1 MTKSEIGTLVAVE
14 VMEGVTKCQ
23 VAAGEEA
30 IKEKF
35 NSGEKLI
42 VIVDKQGNG
51 RRRIPQRSGRCVS
64 ASKKYPVPYSLRDAD
79 GVPGALSV
87 QT

>member
-1 MTKSEIGTLVAVE
+1 MLVGTWRGKRTSKQVPLVAVE

-42 VIVDKQGNG
+42 VIVDKQGTAAG
-51 RRRIPQRSGRCVS
+51 GFLKGLV
-64 ASKKYPVPYSLRDAD
+64 
-79 GVPGALSV
+79 GA
-87 QT
+87 

>member
-1 MTKSEIGTLVAVE
+1 MG
-14 VMEGVTKCQ
+14 GVTKCQ

-42 VIVDKQGNG
+42 VIVDKQGTAAG
-51 RRRIPQRSGRCVS
+51 GFLKGLV
-64 ASKKYPVPYSLRDAD
+64 
-79 GVPGALSV
+79 GA
-87 QT
+87 

>member
-1 MTKSEIGTLVAVE
+1 MCIRDREMGVAKKTRFKVYTERKIGPKVTKSEIGTLVAVE

-42 VIVDKQGNG
+42 VIVDKQGTAAG
-51 RRRIPQRSGRCVS
+51 GFLKGLV
-64 ASKKYPVPYSLRDAD
+64 
-79 GVPGALSV
+79 GA
-87 QT
+87 